1 MYRCAKASNVSSAP
15 KNVKSGRSKR
25 ISPIHASAARMTEPI
40 TAAVKYCSSSPSP
53 LMPLPRFVLKITLPP
68 MPMRRPRL

>member
-1 MYRCAKASNVSSAP
+1 MYRCARASSVSSAP
-15 KNVKSGRSKR
+15 KNIKSGRSKR
-25 ISPIHASAARMTEPI
+25 ISPIHASAARMTEPM
-40 TAAVKYCSSSPSP
+40 TAAVKYWSSSPSP

>member
-1 MYRCAKASNVSSAP
+1 MYRCARTSNVSSAP

-25 ISPIHASAARMTEPI
+25 ISPIHASAARMTEPM
-40 TAAVKYCSSSPSP
+40 TTAVKYCSSSPSA

-68 MPMRRPRL
+68 MPMRRPML